1 MNLVIEK
8 READGTVRVDIG
20 KGPTCHGEA
29 YVVQVLESLGLGALA
44 KQLKKGEWVDVPITQ
59 EPQVEALKKYLG

>member
-1 MNLVIEK
+1 M
-8 READGTVRVDIG
+8 DIG
-20 KGPTCHGEA
+20 KGPTCHGGA

>member
-1 MNLVIEK
+1 M
-8 READGTVRVDIG
+8 
-20 KGPTCHGEA
+20 
-29 YVVQVLESLGLGALA
+29 QVLESLGLGALA